1 MLQARKALCALRGLV
16 KLQAL
21 IRGHLVRKQASAT
34 LRRMQALLM
43 AQTRLRAQRMRML
56 DYDHAPAPERRSP
69 QHPRRRRSYV
79 IPSRASIS
87 LIIVQCVPIN

>member
-1 MLQARKALCALRGLV
+1 MHVKSNVDAIEQILQIQKHFFSDLSRACDVVQARKALCALRGLV

-21 IRGHLVRKQASAT
+21 IRGHLVRKQARAT

-56 DYDHAPAPERRSP
+56 EDEDP
-69 QHPRRRRSYV
+69 
-79 IPSRASIS
+79 
-87 LIIVQCVPIN
+87 